1 MTSIPARICAAIA
14 APAILWMATG
24 GTALADPPV
33 QLTQRP
39 GEASPP
45 PVGTPHAG
53 TPQAQNCLPHD
64 NAGDKLRAEFG
75 EKVLGRGVSGDGTLV
90 EIFLSPSGS
99 FTVIKTTLKGMSCV
113 VDFGEGW
120 QTLNQLESVG
130 LTPNDLRMLKIVPH

>member
-1 MTSIPARICAAIA
+1 MTSTPARICGAIA
-14 APAILWMATG
+14 ASAILWMACG
-24 GTALADPPV
+24 GAAFADPPV

-45 PVGTPHAG
+45 AA
-53 TPQAQNCLPHD
+53 QAQNCMPH
-64 NAGDKLRAEFG
+64 NGANDKLRAQFG

-99 FTVIKTTLKGMSCV
+99 FTVIKTTPKGMSCV

-120 QTLNQLESVG
+120 QTLNQLESIG
-130 LTPNDLRMLKIVPH
+130 LTPNDLKNLKIVPH

>member
-14 APAILWMATG
+14 APAILWMASSG
-24 GTALADPPV
+24 AVLADPPV

-45 PVGTPHAG
+45 PVGAA
-53 TPQAQNCLPHD
+53 QAQNCLPHD
-64 NAGDKLRAEFG
+64 SADDKLRAQFG

-99 FTVIKTTLKGMSCV
+99 FTVIKTTPKGLSCV

-130 LTPNDLRMLKIVPH
+130 LTPGDLKTLKIVPH